1 VKLYSDG
8 EYAREIAIE
17 MKDKIR
23 QISMNIVDK
32 YWIKLDERDL
42 LKINAHSINDFPV
55 LDIETLKNKITLGSY
70 QLKNSFGYLSE
81 HFNKN
86 GKLQIYLKK
95 TSVEIDEKLFT
106 VRIQSRHMRGT
117 SYKLII
123 VKNMWRFCY
132 TRVEM

>member
-1 VKLYSDG
+1 MKLYSDG

-86 GKLQIYLKK
+86 GNSRYTLKN
-95 TSVEIDEKLFT
+95 F
-106 VRIQSRHMRGT
+106 G
-117 SYKLII
+117 
-123 VKNMWRFCY
+123 
-132 TRVEM
+132 